1 MKMYPSESL
10 QIVHMGWA
18 CECPEGSAPGR
29 SSTFK
34 FLSLRGPYFYIF
46 KSPPV
51 ICFFNFP
58 IQYGEEIGTF
68 LWWVRNLTR
77 VGQVYKS
84 FLLK

>member
-1 MKMYPSESL
+1 MYPSESL

-34 FLSLRGPYFYIF
+34 FLALRGPYFYIF

-51 ICFFNFP
+51 ICFFP
-58 IQYGEEIGTF
+58 IF
-68 LWWVRNLTR
+68 LFNMERKLVHFCGGSET
-77 VGQVYKS
+77 
-84 FLLK
+84 